1 MLKAI
6 KENLKIRISLL
17 VHVPEQL
24 KGQYSQ
30 IDLQIQ
36 CNSYQYFS
44 RLIHKLI
51 I

>member
-6 KENLKIRISLL
+6 KENLKKLDFS
-17 VHVPEQL
+17 
-24 KGQYSQ
+24 YSCTRTVKKDNTPQ

-44 RLIHKLI
+44 CLIHKLI